1 MSQYLLLKT
10 MEKDIMRND
19 YVNLTKPRLT
29 AMLTNYPVEGNKQ
42 LRHIAEMF
50 LYENKDDFT
59 NLTLKQI
66 RRRDEQTAI
75 VMANH
80 EKPPFVP
87 YLFTSAIQG
96 EHPILY
102 SVYTGYME
110 YQEDDIS
117 IRQIESTVA
126 VYLDMDVDR
135 EALEQALANIQ
146 LISVRH
152 LVPRW
157 RSYDN
162 LTEID
167 VYAKGMTEEIDKQ
180 VLTISR
186 MVNDLFIDKIV
197 EKRYAEYLTR
207 VSLPGRHL

>member
-1 MSQYLLLKT
+1 
-10 MEKDIMRND
+10 
-19 YVNLTKPRLT
+19 
-29 AMLTNYPVEGNKQ
+29 
-42 LRHIAEMF
+42 
-50 LYENKDDFT
+50 
-59 NLTLKQI
+59 
-66 RRRDEQTAI
+66 
-75 VMANH
+75 MAKH
-80 EKPPFVP
+80 DKPPFVP
-87 YLFTSAIQG
+87 YLFTSATQG

-110 YQEDDIS
+110 YQEDGLN

>member
-1 MSQYLLLKT
+1 
-10 MEKDIMRND
+10 MRND

-29 AMLTNYPVEGNKQ
+29 AMLTNYPVENNKQ

-50 LYENKDDFT
+50 IYEDKDVFT
-59 NLTLKQI
+59 DLTLKQI

-75 VMANH
+75 LLANNG
-80 EKPPFVP
+80 KPPLIPTLV
-87 YLFTSAIQG
+87 TSAMEG
-96 EHPILY
+96 EYPILY
-102 SVYTGYME
+102 SVFTGYVE
-110 YQEDDIS
+110 YQEDGIN

-126 VYLDMDVDR
+126 VYLDMNVDR
-135 EALEQALANIQ
+135 EGLEQALSKIQ

-167 VYAKGMTEEIDKQ
+167 VYAKGMTEEIDQQ
-180 VLTISR
+180 VLTITR

-197 EKRYAEYLTR
+197 EKRYVEYLNR

>member
-1 MSQYLLLKT
+1 
-10 MEKDIMRND
+10 MRND

-29 AMLTNYPVEGNKQ
+29 AMLTNYPVENNKQ

-50 LYENKDDFT
+50 IYEDKDDFT

-66 RRRDEQTAI
+66 RRRDEQTAL

-80 EKPPFVP
+80 EKPPLIPTLV
-87 YLFTSAIQG
+87 TSAMEG
-96 EHPILY
+96 EYPILY
-102 SVYTGYME
+102 SVFTGYVE
-110 YQEDDIS
+110 YQEEGLD

-126 VYLDMDVDR
+126 VYLDMNVNR
-135 EALEQALANIQ
+135 EGLEQALSKIQ

-197 EKRYAEYLTR
+197 EKRYAEYLNR

>member
-1 MSQYLLLKT
+1 
-10 MEKDIMRND
+10 MRND

-29 AMLTNYPVEGNKQ
+29 AMLTNYPVENNKQ

-50 LYENKDDFT
+50 IYEDKDDFT

-75 VMANH
+75 LLANSG
-80 EKPPFVP
+80 KPPLIPTLV
-87 YLFTSAIQG
+87 TSAMEG
-96 EHPILY
+96 EYPILY
-102 SVYTGYME
+102 SVYTGYVE
-110 YQEDDIS
+110 YQEDGLA

-126 VYLDMDVDR
+126 VYLDTNVDR
-135 EALEQALANIQ
+135 EGLEQALSKIQ

-167 VYAKGMTEEIDKQ
+167 VYAKGMTEEIDQQ
-180 VLTISR
+180 VLTITR

-197 EKRYAEYLTR
+197 EKRYAEYLNR

>member
-1 MSQYLLLKT
+1 
-10 MEKDIMRND
+10 MRND

-29 AMLTNYPVEGNKQ
+29 AMLTNYPVENNKQ

-50 LYENKDDFT
+50 IYEDKDVFT
-59 NLTLKQI
+59 DLTLKQI

-75 VMANH
+75 LLANNG
-80 EKPPFVP
+80 KPPLIPTLV
-87 YLFTSAIQG
+87 TSAMEG
-96 EHPILY
+96 EYPILY
-102 SVYTGYME
+102 SVFTGYVE
-110 YQEDDIS
+110 YQEDGLD

-126 VYLDMDVDR
+126 VYLDMNVDR
-135 EALEQALANIQ
+135 EGLEQALSKIQ

-167 VYAKGMTEEIDKQ
+167 VYAKGMIEEIDQQ

-197 EKRYAEYLTR
+197 EKRYSEYLNR